1 MAIRKKVSKPV
12 LENVEFDG
20 FSDELKVGEKDTFAV
35 LTEPDSYRI
44 SDLLFVSSDE
54 DIATVSDEGEVK
66 AISAGKAT
74 IKVMGSDEH
83 DILDTV
89 ELTVSDE
96 SEEDD
101 SELENDSTDETPEE
115 LEKFVT
121 KEESDDEEEDE
132 PTKTESKQKTNKKG
146 GNNKMTGNSVIRRS
160 KGTVKKEANTK
171 SYTKNQMIDDVFER
185 SEGFSKREI
194 RDIITLADQLRVDAA
209 TEGKTFS
216 MDTINF
222 SRRFMPGRIYDSR
235 KNKLAAIGSKDT
247 LVSPHISLRAS
258 VEVDRETYKG
268 KKQEDGVFKLD
279 SGDIL
284 DLNAMNEDA
293 KKDYD
298 KKYN

>member
-12 LENVEFDG
+12 LESVEFDG
-20 FSDELKVGEKDTFAV
+20 FSDELNVGEKDTFV
-35 LTEPDSYRI
+35 VSTEPDNYRI

-66 AISAGKAT
+66 AVSAGKVT

-96 SEEDD
+96 SEEAD
-101 SELENDSTDETPEE
+101 SELESDSNDETPEE
-115 LEKFVT
+115 
-121 KEESDDEEEDE
+121 SYDEEEKDE
-132 PTKTESKQKTNKKG
+132 PTKTESKTKTTKKG

-160 KGTVKKEANTK
+160 KGTVKKEVNTK
-171 SYTKNQMIDDVFER
+171 SYTKSQMIDDVFER
-185 SEGFSKREI
+185 TEGFSKREI
-194 RDIITLADQLRVDAA
+194 RDIITLADQLRADAA
-209 TEGKTFS
+209 LEGKTFS

-268 KKQEDGVFKLD
+268 KKQENGVFKLD

-284 DLNAMNEDA
+284 DLNAMNEEA